1 MTIRQNMKRLAV
13 ALALL
18 AVTPVHMQAA
28 LALAMAIVTA
38 VPPTGATLVC
48 RAWISS
54 RAHDH
59 APWIRQSVACQVLNE
74 PAVFKVP
81 AFMLPDPGPDQVL
94 SFCVSAVTAAGESA
108 CVGPDQ
114 INVAPAPPRGPFVPV
129 PQ

>member
-1 MTIRQNMKRLAV
+1 MTLAI
-13 ALALL
+13 LL
-18 AVTPVHMQAA
+18 A
-28 LALAMAIVTA
+28 IVVA
-38 VPPTGATLVC
+38 VPPAGASLHC
-48 RAWISS
+48 QAWVSS
-54 RAHDH
+54 RDHDRV
-59 APWIRQSVACQVLNE
+59 PWVRQSVTCVPVND

-114 INVAPAPPRGPFVPV
+114 ITVAPAPPRGPFVPV